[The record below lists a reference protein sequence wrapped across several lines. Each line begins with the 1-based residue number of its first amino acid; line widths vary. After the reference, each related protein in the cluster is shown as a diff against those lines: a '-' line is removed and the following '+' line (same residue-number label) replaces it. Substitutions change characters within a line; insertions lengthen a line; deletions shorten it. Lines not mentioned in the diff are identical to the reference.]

1 MNIIEA
7 IKSGRRFRRRGQ
19 PRYLELF
26 HDIDLCLSAVDIT
39 ADDWEVE
46 EKKVMI
52 TQEQLFKAYWN
63 TLHTVAYLD
72 NHRRIDHIDAI
83 AKELGL

>member
-7 IKSGRRFRRRGQ
+7 VKSGKRFRRKAWCGSM
-19 PRYLELF
+19 YKFFDEWSSLVST
-26 HDIDLCLSAVDIT
+26 DIAS
-39 ADDWEVE
+39 DDWEVE
-46 EKKVMI
+46 EPKVMI
-52 TQEQLFKAYWN
+52 TREQLFKAYWN

-72 NHRRIDHIDAI
+72 NHRRNDHIDAI

>member
-7 IKSGRRFRRRGQ
+7 VKSGKRMRRKAWCGSMYKFVEDWT
-19 PRYLELF
+19 LLVST
-26 HDIDLCLSAVDIT
+26 DVL

-46 EKKVMI
+46 EKKVTI
-52 TQEQLFKAYWN
+52 THEQLFKAYWN
-63 TLHTVAYLD
+63 TLHTVGYLD
-72 NHRRIDHIDAI
+72 NHRRIDHINAM